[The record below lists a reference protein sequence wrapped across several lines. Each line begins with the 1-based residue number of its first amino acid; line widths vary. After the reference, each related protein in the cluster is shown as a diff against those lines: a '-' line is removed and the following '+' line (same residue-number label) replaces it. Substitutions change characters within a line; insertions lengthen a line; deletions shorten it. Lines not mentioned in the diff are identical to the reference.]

1 MKPRDSLEKESEA
14 AAPAPST
21 RSLRRQSLQPS
32 PSPSLKNSAQRSN
45 RPKPRQPAAAAP
57 ESTACTSDAASAET
71 PHRSGRRRIS
81 GAGRPDFAVLSSG
94 GRGGPVGNC
103 SGKSRGRTHTP
114 AVAESAPAA
123 ADQHESPAPAVQ
135 PAAES
140 KKPDKR
146 RRRADDFPPDAPLF
160 RTPRRSSPA
169 PPLLVC
175 SFCLGDERRNRDGAP
190 EDLIACHDCGRSGH
204 PTCLKW
210 SRALYLRVR
219 RYPWLCIEC
228 KRCVVCLAD
237 NPRDRNLLF
246 CDWCDSG
253 CHLTCCQPPLEQ
265 PPEGRWLCH
274 TCSDL
279 RKAVRRRKKQQRR
292 EATGETG
299 TDGATSDS
307 DSSDSSDVA
316 TKQKKRKISSEAKK
330 AGKQRHSGAEDSS
343 GSKNGQKL
351 QGDSKSS
358 KKIPKLLLKLQ
369 KQPQKLQP
377 HQRLQLKKMLKQN
390 NIDKLGS
397 KAVLKNAQGTLKQK
411 LKIKLKEKMKKEKQL
426 KKGRGRDLQGL
437 FDGLSHL
444 YEAGRRKGRRHHQ
457 EDSAAGGSGS
467 SEDAQPADE
476 SSAVATEDAEVQE
489 DPVPEEDLLLFQS
502 VRAACTTS
510 VDPAAVVAAPPT
522 APSVQPAASDSAAA
536 SEEPPVPVAA
546 AAAASSAASATAA
559 AAATGQALPRTIQI
573 GPHRI
578 CTWYSAPYPQE
589 YLHLPVLYI
598 CPFCLKYMKCS
609 QVLSRHMG
617 KCELRHPPADEIYR
631 SGDLSVFE
639 VDGQTSKLYCQNL
652 CLLAKLFLDHKTLYY
667 DVEPFLFYVL
677 CRKEPDGWH
686 LVGYFSK
693 EKRSAQKHNV
703 SCIMTFPC
711 YQRHGYG
718 RFLIHFSYLLSRREG
733 VTGSPEK
740 PLSDLGRLSYQ
751 AYWEASV
758 LEWLDA
764 RRPVTAP
771 FSLAELCRDT
781 GIDARDAAATMQ
793 RMGLLRRR
801 SETGQLEA
809 RISSAWLRDF
819 MRRTEAKRCR
829 RIPLDEDALRWV
841 PVVNRPLPHHH
852 HGYAHSLA
860 SPASSSG
867 GGGGCASAF
876 SSPKREPPR
885 QQQNSSQHS
894 LRHQQAD
901 LPAAAP
907 KPTVTAT
914 LSPPS
919 THSQSGAAPQSQQQQ
934 RLKQHNKP
942 SSSSSV
948 SSAASGRRSQQQKQQ
963 QVSDLASGGAVDFV
977 TSGGGGNSVASP
989 NRSVIVC

>member
-1 MKPRDSLEKESEA
+1 
-14 AAPAPST
+14 
-21 RSLRRQSLQPS
+21 
-32 PSPSLKNSAQRSN
+32 
-45 RPKPRQPAAAAP
+45 
-57 ESTACTSDAASAET
+57 
-71 PHRSGRRRIS
+71 
-81 GAGRPDFAVLSSG
+81 
-94 GRGGPVGNC
+94 
-103 SGKSRGRTHTP
+103 
-114 AVAESAPAA
+114 
-123 ADQHESPAPAVQ
+123 
-135 PAAES
+135 
-140 KKPDKR
+140 
-146 RRRADDFPPDAPLF
+146 
-160 RTPRRSSPA
+160 
-169 PPLLVC
+169 
-175 SFCLGDERRNRDGAP
+175 
-190 EDLIACHDCGRSGH
+190 
-204 PTCLKW
+204 
-210 SRALYLRVR
+210 
-219 RYPWLCIEC
+219 
-228 KRCVVCLAD
+228 
-237 NPRDRNLLF
+237 
-246 CDWCDSG
+246 
-253 CHLTCCQPPLEQ
+253 
-265 PPEGRWLCH
+265 
-274 TCSDL
+274 
-279 RKAVRRRKKQQRR
+279 
-292 EATGETG
+292 
-299 TDGATSDS
+299 
-307 DSSDSSDVA
+307 
-316 TKQKKRKISSEAKK
+316 
-330 AGKQRHSGAEDSS
+330 
-343 GSKNGQKL
+343 
-351 QGDSKSS
+351 
-358 KKIPKLLLKLQ
+358 
-369 KQPQKLQP
+369 
-377 HQRLQLKKMLKQN
+377 
-390 NIDKLGS
+390 
-397 KAVLKNAQGTLKQK
+397 
-411 LKIKLKEKMKKEKQL
+411 
-426 KKGRGRDLQGL
+426 
-437 FDGLSHL
+437 
-444 YEAGRRKGRRHHQ
+444 
-457 EDSAAGGSGS
+457 
-467 SEDAQPADE
+467 
-476 SSAVATEDAEVQE
+476 E

-559 AAATGQALPRTIQI
+559 RCDWAGAAADHPDWATQD
-573 GPHRI
+573 
-578 CTWYSAPYPQE
+578 
-589 YLHLPVLYI
+589 LHLVL
-598 CPFCLKYMKCS
+598 CTLPAGVPASACYMKCS

-667 DVEPFLFYVL
+667 DVEPFLFY
-677 CRKEPDGWH
+677 EPDGWH

-740 PLSDLGRLSYQ
+740 PLHTGGLGAGMARC
-751 AYWEASV
+751 
-758 LEWLDA
+758 

-781 GIDARDAAATMQ
+781 GIDARDGGGHMQ

-841 PVVNRPLPHHH
+841 PVVNRPCRTITMATRTLWPLP
-852 HGYAHSLA
+852 LR
-860 SPASSSG
+860 
-867 GGGGCASAF
+867 GGCASAF

-989 NRSVIVC
+989 NRY